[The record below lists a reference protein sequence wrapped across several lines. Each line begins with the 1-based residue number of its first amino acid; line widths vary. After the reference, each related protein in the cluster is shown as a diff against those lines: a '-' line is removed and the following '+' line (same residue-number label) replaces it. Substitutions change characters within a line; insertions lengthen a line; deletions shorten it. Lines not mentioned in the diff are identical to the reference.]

1 MKNIGAHLKED
12 YEYSKTLFFERDLVS
27 IDRTCLSIDDML
39 RAHYLITDYFEHDP
53 YHRDIVAVYGL
64 LNPTMLGSA
73 YGRQFVEYQ
82 GAQKYTTSLE
92 KIASLFFGLVK
103 NHAFKDGNKR
113 TALLCLLYHLFK
125 NKYLPINKIE
135 EYENLTV
142 NVAASSYR
150 QYDYYLKHKDED
162 DIEVKTIANFLKK
175 NTRSVGKTFR
185 SITFQELK
193 QSLAAIGV
201 ELSNPN
207 RNFVDLFFSKK
218 RFIGKAE
225 PIKFSTI
232 SFPGLK
238 RQVRPETIKKII
250 ADYKK
255 YSGHEIDLDVIYQNS
270 EPMYKMIQHFEGPF
284 MRLKDK

>member
-1 MKNIGAHLKED
+1 
-12 YEYSKTLFFERDLVS
+12 
-27 IDRTCLSIDDML
+27 
-39 RAHYLITDYFEHDP
+39 
-53 YHRDIVAVYGL
+53 
-64 LNPTMLGSA
+64 
-73 YGRQFVEYQ
+73 
-82 GAQKYTTSLE
+82 
-92 KIASLFFGLVK
+92 
-103 NHAFKDGNKR
+103 
-113 TALLCLLYHLFK
+113 
-125 NKYLPINKIE
+125 
-135 EYENLTV
+135 
-142 NVAASSYR
+142 
-150 QYDYYLKHKDED
+150 
-162 DIEVKTIANFLKK
+162 
-175 NTRSVGKTFR
+175 
-185 SITFQELK
+185 
-193 QSLAAIGV
+193 LAAIGV